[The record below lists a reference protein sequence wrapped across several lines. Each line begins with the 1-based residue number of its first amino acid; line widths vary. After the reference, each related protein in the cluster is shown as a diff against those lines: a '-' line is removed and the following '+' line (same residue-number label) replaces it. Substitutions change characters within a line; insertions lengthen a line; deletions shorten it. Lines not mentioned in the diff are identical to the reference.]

1 MCIDFSEVD
10 DPEIRAAY
18 EKTFPKF
25 LSAKTVEEKNKNWWL
40 LHKLGHWE
48 SKENG
53 EDQPAN
59 DELQKWS
66 WALSGKLQTIRMV
79 SRMSELTPKQGLFVK
94 EYLIDLNATQ
104 AAIRAGYSE
113 KTAQE
118 IGSENLSKPIIAEAI
133 NDQLDKRTKAVE
145 ITTDFIL
152 SGLKEIASNKDE
164 QTKDRLKAFE
174 LLGKYKKLFTD
185 RVENEQSG
193 KIQVTLNVPSPK
205 TN

>member
-1 MCIDFSEVD
+1 
-10 DPEIRAAY
+10 
-18 EKTFPKF
+18 
-25 LSAKTVEEKNKNWWL
+25 
-40 LHKLGHWE
+40 
-48 SKENG
+48 
-53 EDQPAN
+53 
-59 DELQKWS
+59 
-66 WALSGKLQTIRMV
+66 
-79 SRMSELTPKQGLFVK
+79 MSELTPKQGLFVK